1 MKKVAVLL
9 SQGFEECEALTTVDV
24 LRRAGLTCDMV
35 GVEAI
40 ETTGSHGISVL
51 ADRTLT
57 EDMDDY
63 DMVVLPGGL
72 PGAEHLRDDARVIAL
87 LRRFD
92 AQGKFIA
99 AICAAPMALKAA
111 GVTDGRA
118 FTSYPGARFDALFA
132 GDDYREENVVRD
144 GHVITSR
151 GPATT
156 LAFAYALVEALGT
169 DAGALREGMLYSRLM
184 QSRQTGKGECVS
196 PEEAAPLRRNL

>member
-87 LRRFD
+87 LRCFD

-118 FTSYPGARFDALFA
+118 FTSYPVSYTHLDVYKRQALA
-132 GDDYREENVVRD
+132 GESFPRPYHPFTNR
-144 GHVITSR
+144 HA
-151 GPATT
+151 P
-156 LAFAYALVEALGT
+156 EASST
-169 DAGALREGMLYSRLM
+169 KYC
-184 QSRQTGKGECVS
+184 QSCGF
-196 PEEAAPLRRNL
+196 